1 MPVPIKEGK
10 LLYHLTS
17 LSNIESILLNGLQ
30 SRATVTSFK
39 DIADPDIVKFRDENN
54 ISDSVPFHFF
64 LGSPFA
70 GRAQMNNPTE
80 EFIYITIHRDT
91 ARKCNFKIIPTH
103 PKHMHPLKIYDYN
116 EGFEIIDWELMETR
130 KYDNVECKEACMA
143 ECISPSP
150 VIKASQFHSIIVKS
164 NDAKKYIE
172 HLCEKLFNNNCKAKL
187 NIFINVSKESFKA
200 DLSPCYT

>member
-1 MPVPIKEGK
+1 MSVPIKEGK

-30 SRATVTSFK
+30 SRAIVTNFK

-54 ISDSVPFHFF
+54 ILNSVPFHFF

-91 ARKCNFKIIPTH
+91 AKKSNFKIIPTH
-103 PKHMHPLKIYDYN
+103 PKHMNPLKIYNYD
-116 EGFEIIDWELMETR
+116 EGFKIIDWELMETR
-130 KYDNVECKEACMA
+130 KYDNPECKEVCMA
-143 ECISPSP
+143 ECISPSS
-150 VIKASQFHSIIVKS
+150 VIQADQFHSIIVKS
-164 NDAKKYIE
+164 DDVKKHIE
-172 HLCEKLFNNNCKAKL
+172 SLCEKLFSHNCKAKL
-187 NIFINVSKESFKA
+187 NIFINVSKESFKM
-200 DLSPCYT
+200 DL